1 MTTKQ
6 QSYTLEGIAFFE
18 AVKAVFDQHPEAK
31 GRYALASLALE
42 NAMGIDLARKSGFS
56 RAEDGR
62 IITEFV
68 DRDAPGLRSTSHRTC
83 RKWDFNGDCLD
94 WWEPVI

>member
-6 QSYTLEGIAFFE
+6 QSYALEDIAFFE
-18 AVKAVFDQHPEAK
+18 AVKAAFDQHPGAG
-31 GRYALASLALE
+31 GRYALASLTLE
-42 NAMGIDLARKSGFS
+42 NAMGVDLARKSGFS
-56 RAEDGR
+56 RVEDGR

-68 DRDAPGLRSTSHRTC
+68 DRDAPVLRSTSHRTC